1 VTFSSS
7 GVCKNVVATFMMTGS
22 TGTCK
27 VIANQSGN
35 TNYLAAPTVTETTT
49 AAKAMPVVTLTGPPA
64 SAPYQSPFAVTTTT
78 NSGVTPAITA
88 TGACSIGG
96 NTVTMTSGTG
106 TCTVTAKWAAN
117 ANYLAATAT
126 KTTAAKKLVSTVTW
140 TAPAAITYG
149 TLLSGTQL
157 DATANGAGSFVY
169 SPAAGTEPKAGN
181 DTLKVTFTPT
191 LSTDYT
197 TVTASVV
204 LHVNQATSTVT
215 WPAPAAIAYGT
226 PLSGTQ
232 LDATANVAGT
242 FVYSPAAGAVL
253 TAGTHTLSVT
263 FTPTDDTDYTKVTAK
278 VTLVVNPVS
287 TTTTITSNL
296 PNPSAAGQAVTVHF
310 TVAEATNYA
319 LPAGSVTVNASTL
332 EHCAGALTGG
342 SGSCAVTFNT
352 TGAKTLT
359 ATYAG
364 NSNNASSISAP
375 VAQTVN

>member
-1 VTFSSS
+1 
-7 GVCKNVVATFMMTGS
+7 MTG
-22 TGTCK
+22 
-27 VIANQSGN
+27 
-35 TNYLAAPTVTETTT
+35 
-49 AAKAMPVVTLTGPPA
+49 
-64 SAPYQSPFAVTTTT
+64 
-78 NSGVTPAITA
+78 
-88 TGACSIGG
+88 
-96 NTVTMTSGTG
+96 GTG

-117 ANYLAATAT
+117 ADYLAATAT

-140 TAPAAITYG
+140 STPAAITYG

-157 DATANGAGSFVY
+157 DATANVAGSFVY

-181 DTLKVTFTPT
+181 DILKVTFTPT

-197 TVTASVV
+197 TVTTSVV
-204 LHVNQATSTVT
+204 LHVSQATSTVT

-242 FVYSPAAGAVL
+242 FVYSPAADAVL

-263 FTPTDDTDYTKVTAK
+263 FTPTDHTDYTKASATVK
-278 VTLVVNPVS
+278 LVVNPVA

-296 PNPSAAGQAVTVHF
+296 PNPSTTGQAVTVHF
-310 TVAEATNYA
+310 TVTEATNHA
-319 LPAGSVTVNASTL
+319 APTGSVTVNASTL
-332 EHCAGALTGG
+332 EHCAGALASG

-352 TGAKTLT
+352 TGSRSLT

-375 VAQTVN
+375 AAQTVN